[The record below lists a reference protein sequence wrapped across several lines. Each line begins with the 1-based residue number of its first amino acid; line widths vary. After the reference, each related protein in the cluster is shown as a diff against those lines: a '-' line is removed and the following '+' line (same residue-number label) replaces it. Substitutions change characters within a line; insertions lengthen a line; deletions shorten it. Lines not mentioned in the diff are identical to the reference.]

1 MRPRVFITQPVLASA
16 IERLQRLADV
26 QWNRDAMHI
35 MTKDELIVAVREHDI
50 LFCLLSDRVDADVIA
65 ANAGLRMVA
74 TMKITPSDIDVAAAT
89 ARRIPVTVVP
99 PIVTEATAD
108 MHFALLLAVARRVVE
123 GDRLVR
129 DGVFPGAQS
138 MHLMGAGVWGKTIG
152 LIGGGGRIGR
162 AVARR
167 ARGFSM
173 RTLYWGPRRIP
184 EVDERELDLVY
195 VSLNRLLAESDFV
208 SVHAPLKAETVHLIG
223 ARELALMK
231 PGAFLV
237 NTARGPVVDEQA
249 LADALAKA
257 RIAGAALDVFER
269 EPQVE
274 ARLLAMSNVVLTPHL
289 GSAVV
294 EVREALANAVVDNIV
309 AVLEGRQPPNC
320 WNPEIYAAA
329 HQDK

>member
-1 MRPRVFITQPVLASA
+1 MRPSVFITQPVAASA
-16 IERLQRLADV
+16 IGRLQGLADV
-26 QWNRDAMHI
+26 QWNRDTVHI
-35 MTKDELIVAVREHDI
+35 MTKDELIAAVREHDI

-123 GDRLVR
+123 GDRLMR

-162 AVARR
+162 GVARR

-195 VSLNRLLAESDFV
+195 VSLDRLLAESDFV
-208 SVHAPLKAETVHLIG
+208 SVHAPLKPETVHLIG

-237 NTARGPVVDEQA
+237 NTARGPVVDERA
-249 LADALAKA
+249 LVDALAKA

-294 EVREALANAVVDNIV
+294 EVREALANVVVDNIV
-309 AVLEGRQPPNC
+309 ALIEGRQPPNC
-320 WNPEIYAAA
+320 WNPEIYGAA
-329 HQDK
+329 HQDR